1 MVERAALILSW
12 VDIETE
18 WNLKRAW
25 KTNGVRNADVDIETE
40 WNLKFRY
47 TPTPLAPLSVDIE
60 TEWNLKPVSPP
71 CRTRCQSR
79 YRNRVEFKERLEN
92 SQGKGKVQ

>member
-1 MVERAALILSW
+1 MEFKGNYPVGRQRGYGRRYRNRVEFKVMVERAALILSW

-40 WNLKFRY
+40 WNLKQVQEVCHGR
-47 TPTPLAPLSVDIE
+47 
-60 TEWNLKPVSPP
+60 
-71 CRTRCQSR
+71 
-79 YRNRVEFKERLEN
+79 RL
-92 SQGKGKVQ
+92 